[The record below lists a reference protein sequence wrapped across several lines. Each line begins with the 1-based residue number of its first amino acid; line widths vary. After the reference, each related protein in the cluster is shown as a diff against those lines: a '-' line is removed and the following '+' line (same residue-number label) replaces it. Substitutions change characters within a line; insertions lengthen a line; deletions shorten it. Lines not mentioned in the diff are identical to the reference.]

1 MSLDEPEFAAKMPT
15 DETTTNTEREAEA
28 RRKIKGRNVMRR
40 CLKKI
45 VTETGELMRDNETS
59 QVFETLL
66 TNKELIRAE
75 LEGLKRADNEIIDL
89 LMVFDEKGM
98 ETEIMSTRPAYAEA
112 QHCMTKIET
121 TLKSLAEETAATRRH
136 STSSSAQKPKV
147 TKLPHLKLNSFS
159 GNTTE
164 WISFWET
171 FAAAI
176 DSDDT
181 IEDVM
186 KFSYLKS
193 YLEGAAADAIAGL
206 QVTNSAYKEAVETL
220 KNRFGDRQAIVSS
233 HIDKLID
240 LEPIATMQDTRK
252 LRVMY
257 DTVEANVR
265 SLKTMGV
272 SADCYEQVLTPMI
285 LKKVPNELRLTI
297 TRKLK
302 DTWSF
307 ESLLEV
313 FHEELQIREKCSL
326 NVVGSGRIN
335 PPSYSADSRPR
346 ERAYFRNSQA
356 SAAALFSESRT
367 ENIRDIKCV
376 YCDGKHKSHQCK
388 VVTNHVTR
396 RKILMEKNC
405 CFICLRA
412 NHLARNC
419 RTNMRCLKCDRRH
432 HSTICESYGN
442 NEEKPETTSNKTQQT
457 TPETKESQSTAN
469 MHVSNK
475 NSVLLQTARAFV
487 RVPGETTTEQNVR
500 LIFDSGSQKSYVTE
514 ELKRALNL
522 PVIAK
527 EKLMIKAFGDSSP
540 KVRECEIVQIGI
552 KCVDGVE
559 VIMTAYVVPVICT
572 PISNQ
577 VISGALERHPYLRGL
592 ELADFS
598 SEDELNADKSV
609 QILIGADF
617 YWRLVDGEIYRE
629 DSSPLVA
636 MKTRLGWVLSGPTE
650 MVSDD
655 LSPNSHVLNIQV
667 MSLGEHESISNE
679 LKKFW
684 ENESIGIKEQKIEQ
698 NTTERFEQEIKFV
711 DGKYQVK
718 LPLKESHPLLPDNY
732 DLAKRRLLSQLSKL
746 KQNDE
751 VAKQYDNVIKE
762 QLNLGIIERVGEE
775 ASTELGGVTYLPHRE
790 ILKPD
795 RETTKIR
802 VVFDASAKS
811 GGPSLNDCLD
821 AGPSL
826 LPLLYDIL
834 LRFRLNKIALTGDIE
849 KAFLN
854 IRVAPEHRDLLRFLW
869 VEDIEA
875 DKPKIVVYR
884 FASVLFGCI
893 SSPFLLNQ
901 TVKHHMATFSDD
913 EEFVN
918 SVSSSLYC
926 DDFIGGCNSV
936 EDVLTLY
943 EKLKTRFQ
951 QGGFNMRKWMSNC
964 EEVLDKIGEN
974 ENSVKVDS
982 EFAQNTESEP
992 TLENVC
998 ESTKKVE
1005 ETKVLGMLWKPKVDE
1020 LIFDFNAMLGASAEK
1035 IVSKREVLA
1044 TTAKLFDPVG
1054 LISPIIVPLKLVFQK
1069 LCKQNKDWDASI
1081 D

>member
-1 MSLDEPEFAAKMPT
+1 
-15 DETTTNTEREAEA
+15 
-28 RRKIKGRNVMRR
+28 
-40 CLKKI
+40 
-45 VTETGELMRDNETS
+45 
-59 QVFETLL
+59 
-66 TNKELIRAE
+66 
-75 LEGLKRADNEIIDL
+75 
-89 LMVFDEKGM
+89 M
-98 ETEIMSTRPAYAEA
+98 ESEIMSTRPAYAEA
-112 QHCMTKIET
+112 QHCITKIET

-233 HIDKLID
+233 HIDKMID
-240 LEPIATMQDTRK
+240 LEPVATMQDTRK

-257 DTVEANVR
+257 YTVEANVR

-297 TRKLK
+297 TRNLK

-346 ERAYFRNSQA
+346 ERAHFRNSQA

-367 ENIRDIKCV
+367 ENIRDTKCV
-376 YCDGKHKSHQCK
+376 YCAGKHKSHQHK

-419 RTNMRCLKCDRRH
+419 RTNMRCLKCNRRH

-442 NEEKPETTSNKTQQT
+442 KEEKAETTSNKTQQT
-457 TPETKESQSTAN
+457 TPETKESQSTTN
-469 MHVSNK
+469 MHVSKK

-487 RVPGETTTEQNVR
+487 RVPGDAATEQNVR

-527 EKLMIKAFGDSSP
+527 EKLIIKAFGDSSP

-552 KCVDGVE
+552 KCVHGVE
-559 VIMTAYVVPVICT
+559 VIMTAYAVPVICT

-577 VISGALERHPYLRGL
+577 VISGALERHPYLRDL
-592 ELADFS
+592 ELVDFS
-598 SEDELNADKSV
+598 NEDELNADKTV
-609 QILIGADF
+609 QILVGADF
-617 YWRLVDGEIYRE
+617 YWRLVDGEVYRG
-629 DSSPLVA
+629 DSSGPVA
-636 MKTRLGWVLSGPTE
+636 MRTRLGWVLSGPTK
-650 MVSDD
+650 MVSDN

-667 MSLGEHESISNE
+667 MSLGEHDSISKE

-698 NTTERFEQEIKFV
+698 NTTEKFEQEIK
-711 DGKYQVK
+711 
-718 LPLKESHPLLPDNY
+718 
-732 DLAKRRLLSQLSKL
+732 LSK
-746 KQNDE
+746 K
-751 VAKQYDNVIKE
+751 
-762 QLNLGIIERVGEE
+762 LN
-775 ASTELGGVTYLPHRE
+775 
-790 ILKPD
+790 
-795 RETTKIR
+795 
-802 VVFDASAKS
+802 
-811 GGPSLNDCLD
+811 
-821 AGPSL
+821 
-826 LPLLYDIL
+826 
-834 LRFRLNKIALTGDIE
+834 
-849 KAFLN
+849 
-854 IRVAPEHRDLLRFLW
+854 
-869 VEDIEA
+869 
-875 DKPKIVVYR
+875 
-884 FASVLFGCI
+884 
-893 SSPFLLNQ
+893 
-901 TVKHHMATFSDD
+901 
-913 EEFVN
+913 
-918 SVSSSLYC
+918 
-926 DDFIGGCNSV
+926 
-936 EDVLTLY
+936 
-943 EKLKTRFQ
+943 
-951 QGGFNMRKWMSNC
+951 
-964 EEVLDKIGEN
+964 
-974 ENSVKVDS
+974 
-982 EFAQNTESEP
+982 
-992 TLENVC
+992 
-998 ESTKKVE
+998 
-1005 ETKVLGMLWKPKVDE
+1005 
-1020 LIFDFNAMLGASAEK
+1020 
-1035 IVSKREVLA
+1035 
-1044 TTAKLFDPVG
+1044 
-1054 LISPIIVPLKLVFQK
+1054 
-1069 LCKQNKDWDASI
+1069 
-1081 D
+1081 